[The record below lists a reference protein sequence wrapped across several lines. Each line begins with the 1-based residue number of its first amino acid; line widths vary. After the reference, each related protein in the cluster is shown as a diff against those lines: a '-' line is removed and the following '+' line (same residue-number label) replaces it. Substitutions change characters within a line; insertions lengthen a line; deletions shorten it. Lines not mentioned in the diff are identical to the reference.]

1 MAYKAILNNSI
12 LFFDSSK
19 QFDDILLTKAVV
31 KIKANTAG
39 SFNFTMAPTHKCYGQ
54 LNRLTDYIDV
64 YRDNDIIFSGR
75 VYSISDPMNGLQ
87 DVSCEGLLA
96 MLSDSVYRPITYQGD
111 LEGLVLSL
119 IASHNSQV
127 EGSKRYY
134 LRRFTMPDTD
144 VYREYVNYEQ
154 TITRLKDL
162 QESFGGYITTRK
174 NYDADHASIV
184 DVNLVD
190 VGIVDMGDQQIYL
203 DWLKDF
209 IDACD
214 QPVELKSNLLDIKKT
229 INASG
234 IITGIVPIGAK
245 LEDGTR
251 VTIESVNYG
260 SDLLLADSEYISQ
273 YGYIVKAVIWD
284 DVHEPSILKTKAS
297 QYLAASLTE
306 RTEIKLTA
314 VDLADA
320 GYDIESFR
328 VGQKVTVTS
337 VPHGIEAMQFNC
349 ISQNLDLLNP
359 AQNKLEL
366 GEVRVGYVESVKSD
380 AEQIVVSISQD
391 IARSE
396 TTLRAA
402 IDQATALITGNEG
415 GYVVFH
421 DSNGDTYPDEILI
434 MDTPSIDTA
443 VKIWRWNS
451 AGLGYSNHG
460 YSGPYGLAITMD
472 GGINADYVVAGTM
485 LADRIR
491 GGTLQLGGF
500 NNRGGLMQVMTNYN
514 TLAVQ
519 IDNDGILIPI
529 DNNLGDAWDIKLNRS
544 GFSILS
550 DFGNLKTSMFM
561 GAPGVYYPD
570 QDHQWE
576 LKAETTDDSD
586 ITWWNG
592 FSAGQLLVER
602 GTLTPISF
610 GNRFDRLSYT
620 EINPGRIHTGLRIQD
635 SDGFTVDTING
646 RIGWSFTKNGTTYGN
661 YVCDKSTTSEYVH
674 HFLGA
679 LQVSGGTKERVIDT
693 DGYQD
698 RSLYCY
704 EMASPMFGDV
714 GEGVIG
720 DDGIC
725 YIMLDPI
732 FSETIQTS
740 QYQVFLQPYGD
751 GRCWVSERNS
761 SFFIVEGTPG
771 MGFGWEMKA
780 KQIDFSLLRL
790 EPATRA
796 SDGNAVSAEP
806 LMNGDPTDYFEDLTT
821 HINDLK
827 CGREAIIA

>member
-12 LFFDSSK
+12 LFFDTSK
-19 QFDDILLTKAVV
+19 QYDDILLTKAVV

-54 LNRLTDYIDV
+54 LHRLTDFIDV
-64 YRDNDIIFSGR
+64 YRDNDLIFSGR

-96 MLSDSVYRPITYQGD
+96 MLSDSVYRPVTYQGD

-127 EGSKRYY
+127 EGDKRYY
-134 LRRFTMPDTD
+134 LRRFTIPYAD

-174 NYDADHASIV
+174 NYDTEHASIV

-203 DWLKDF
+203 DWVEDF
-209 IDACD
+209 TDACD

-337 VPHGIEAMQFNC
+337 VPHGIEAVQFNC
-349 ISQNLDLLNP
+349 VSQNLDLLNP

-366 GEVRVGYVESVKSD
+366 GEVRIGYVESVKSD

-402 IDQATALITGNEG
+402 IDSATALITGNEG
-415 GYVVFH
+415 GYVVVH
-421 DSNGDTYPDEILI
+421 DSNEDGYPDEILI
-434 MDTPSIDTA
+434 MDSPSIDTS

-451 AGLGYSNHG
+451 AGLGYSSHG

-491 GGTLQLGGF
+491 GGTLQLGGY
-500 NNRGGLMQVMTNYN
+500 NNIGGLMQVLTSNN

-519 IDNDGILIPI
+519 VDKDGILIPI
-529 DNNLGDAWDIKLNRS
+529 ENTIGDTRQIKLNTL
-544 GFSILS
+544 GFQLLS
-550 DFGNLKTSMFM
+550 DYGNIRTLQHVGYS
-561 GAPGVYYPD
+561 GDYYPD
-570 QDHQWE
+570 QNYEWG
-576 LKAETTDDSD
+576 LICETTDDSN
-586 ITWWNG
+586 IAWRN
-592 FSAGQLLVER
+592 FLSASQLDVEK
-602 GTLTPISF
+602 GSLTPISGGYQF
-610 GNRFDRLSYT
+610 TRTSYT
-620 EINPGRIHTGLRIQD
+620 EINAGRIKAGLRVQD
-635 SDGFTVDTING
+635 SDGFTVDMING
-646 RIGWSFTKNGTTYGN
+646 SVGWSIYKNGSNYGTYICTKN
-661 YVCDKSTTSEYVH
+661 TSSDYVH
-674 HFLGA
+674 NFTGGLI
-679 LQVSGGTKERVIDT
+679 SGTPKSRLVDT
-693 DGYQD
+693 DDYQD
-698 RSLYCY
+698 RLLYCY
-704 EMASPMFGDV
+704 EMPSPIFGDM

-720 DDGIC
+720 EDGIC
-725 YIMLDPI
+725 YVMLEPI
-732 FSETIQTS
+732 FSETIIKT
-740 QYQVFLQPYGD
+740 QYQVFLQKYGD
-751 GRCWVSERNS
+751 GDCWVRDRNS
-761 SFFIVEGTPG
+761 SYFIVEGTPG
-771 MGFGWEMKA
+771 MSFGWEVKG
-780 KQIDFSLLRL
+780 KQIDCSQWRL
-790 EPATRA
+790 EPAQKATTGA
-796 SDGNAVSAEP
+796 AVSAEP
-806 LMNGDPTDYFEDLTT
+806 LIGADNTDYFKDLTS
-821 HINDLK
+821 HINDLRI
-827 CGREAIIA
+827 GREAIIA

>member
-54 LNRLTDYIDV
+54 LNRLTDFIDV

-96 MLSDSVYRPITYQGD
+96 MLTDSVYRPVTYQGD

-127 EGSKRYY
+127 EGDKRYY

-174 NYDADHASIV
+174 NYDAEHASIV

-203 DWLKDF
+203 DWLEDF

-491 GGTLQLGGF
+491 GGTLQLGGY
-500 NNRGGLMQVMTNYN
+500 NNIGGLMQVLTSNN

-519 IDNDGILIPI
+519 VDKDGILIPI
-529 DNNLGDAWDIKLNRS
+529 ENTIGDTRQIKLNTL
-544 GFSILS
+544 GFQLLS
-550 DFGNLKTSMFM
+550 DYGNIRTLQHVGYS
-561 GAPGVYYPD
+561 GDYYPD
-570 QDHQWE
+570 QNYEWG
-576 LKAETTDDSD
+576 LICETTDDSN
-586 ITWWNG
+586 IAWRN
-592 FSAGQLLVER
+592 FLSASQLDVEK
-602 GTLTPISF
+602 GSLTPISGGYQF
-610 GNRFDRLSYT
+610 TRTSYT
-620 EINPGRIHTGLRIQD
+620 EINAGRIKAGLRVQD
-635 SDGFTVDTING
+635 SDGFTVDMING
-646 RIGWSFTKNGTTYGN
+646 SVGWKINKNGSTYGTYICTKN
-661 YVCDKSTTSEYVH
+661 TSSDYVH
-674 HFLGA
+674 NFTGGLI
-679 LQVSGGTKERVIDT
+679 SGTPKSRLVDT
-693 DGYQD
+693 DDYQD
-698 RSLYCY
+698 RLLYCY
-704 EMASPMFGDV
+704 EMPSPIFGDL
-714 GEGVIG
+714 GEGTIG
-720 DDGIC
+720 EDGIC
-725 YIMLDPI
+725 YVMLEPI
-732 FSETIQTS
+732 FSETIIKT
-740 QYQVFLQPYGD
+740 QYQVFLQKYGSGD
-751 GRCWVSERNS
+751 CWVRDRNS
-761 SFFIVEGTPG
+761 SYFIVEGTPG
-771 MGFGWEMKA
+771 MSFGWEVKG
-780 KQIDFSLLRL
+780 KQIDCSQWRL
-790 EPATRA
+790 EPAQKATTGA
-796 SDGNAVSAEP
+796 AVSAEP
-806 LMNGDPTDYFEDLTT
+806 LTGTDATDYFEDLTS

-827 CGREAIIA
+827 IGREAIIA

>member
-54 LNRLTDYIDV
+54 LNRLTDFIDV

-127 EGSKRYY
+127 EGDKRYY

-174 NYDADHASIV
+174 NYDAEHASIV

-190 VGIVDMGDQQIYL
+190 AGIVDMGDQQIYL
-203 DWLKDF
+203 DWLEDF

-380 AEQIVVSISQD
+380 AEQIVVAISQD

-491 GGTLQLGGF
+491 GGTLQLGGY
-500 NNRGGLMQVMTNYN
+500 NNIGGLMQVLTSNN

-519 IDNDGILIPI
+519 VDKDGILIPI
-529 DNNLGDAWDIKLNRS
+529 ENSIGDTRQIKLNTLGFQLISDYGNIRTLQHVGYS
-544 GFSILS
+544 G
-550 DFGNLKTSMFM
+550 D
-561 GAPGVYYPD
+561 YYPN
-570 QDHQWE
+570 QNYEWG
-576 LKAETTDDSD
+576 LICETTDDSN
-586 ITWWNG
+586 IAWRN
-592 FSAGQLLVER
+592 FLSASQLDVEK
-602 GTLTPISF
+602 GSLTPISGGYQF
-610 GNRFDRLSYT
+610 TRTSYT
-620 EINPGRIHTGLRIQD
+620 EINAGRIQAGLRVQD
-635 SDGFTVDTING
+635 SDGFTVDMING
-646 RIGWSFTKNGTTYGN
+646 SVGWKINKNGSTYGTYICTKN
-661 YVCDKSTTSEYVH
+661 TSSDYVH
-674 HFLGA
+674 NFTGGLI
-679 LQVSGGTKERVIDT
+679 SGTPKSRLVDT
-693 DGYQD
+693 DDYQD
-698 RSLYCY
+698 RLLYCY
-704 EMASPMFGDV
+704 EMPSPIFGDM

-720 DDGIC
+720 EDGIC
-725 YIMLDPI
+725 YVMLEPI
-732 FSETIQTS
+732 FSETIIKT
-740 QYQVFLQPYGD
+740 QYQVFLQKYGD
-751 GRCWVSERNS
+751 GDCWVRDRNS
-761 SFFIVEGTPG
+761 SYFIVEGTPG
-771 MGFGWEMKA
+771 MAFGWEVKG
-780 KQIDFSLLRL
+780 KQIDCSQWRL
-790 EPATRA
+790 EPAQKATTGA
-796 SDGNAVSAEP
+796 AVSAEP
-806 LMNGDPTDYFEDLTT
+806 LTGTDATDYFKDLTS
-821 HINDLK
+821 HINDLRI
-827 CGREAIIA
+827 GREAIIA

>member
-54 LNRLTDYIDV
+54 LNRLTDFIDV

-127 EGSKRYY
+127 EGDKRYY

-203 DWLKDF
+203 DWLEDF
-209 IDACD
+209 IDACE

-337 VPHGIEAMQFNC
+337 VPHGIEAVQFNC

-472 GGINADYVVAGTM
+472 GSINADYVVAGTM

-491 GGTLQLGGF
+491 GGTLQLGGY
-500 NNRGGLMQVMTNYN
+500 NNIGGLMQVLTSNN

-519 IDNDGILIPI
+519 VDKDGILIPI
-529 DNNLGDAWDIKLNRS
+529 ENTIGDTRQIKLNTLGFKLVSDYGNIRTLQHVGYS
-544 GFSILS
+544 G
-550 DFGNLKTSMFM
+550 D
-561 GAPGVYYPD
+561 YYPN
-570 QDHQWE
+570 QAYEWG
-576 LKAETTDDSD
+576 LICETTDDSN
-586 ITWWNG
+586 IAWEN
-592 FSAGQLLVER
+592 FLSASQLKVQK
-602 GTLTPISF
+602 GTLTPISGGYQF
-610 GNRFDRLSYT
+610 TRTSYT
-620 EINPGRIHTGLRIQD
+620 EINAGRIQAGLRLQD
-635 SDGFTVDTING
+635 SDGFTVDMING
-646 RIGWSFTKNGTTYGN
+646 SVGWKINKNGSTYGTYICTKN
-661 YVCDKSTTSEYVH
+661 TSSDYVH
-674 HFLGA
+674 NFTGGLI
-679 LQVSGGTKERVIDT
+679 SGTPKSRLVDT
-693 DGYQD
+693 DDYQD
-698 RSLYCY
+698 RLLYCY
-704 EMASPMFGDV
+704 EMPSPIFGDM

-720 DDGIC
+720 EDGIC
-725 YIMLDPI
+725 YVMLEPI
-732 FSETIQTS
+732 FSETIIKT
-740 QYQVFLQPYGD
+740 QYQVFLQKYGSGD
-751 GRCWVSERNS
+751 CWVRDRNS
-761 SFFIVEGTPG
+761 SCFIVEGTPG
-771 MGFGWEMKA
+771 MAFGWEVKG
-780 KQIDFSLLRL
+780 KQIDCSQWRL
-790 EPATRA
+790 EPAQKATTGA
-796 SDGNAVSAEP
+796 AVSAEP
-806 LMNGDPTDYFEDLTT
+806 LIGTDNTDYFKDLTS
-821 HINDLK
+821 HINDLRI
-827 CGREAIIA
+827 GREAIIA

>member
-54 LNRLTDYIDV
+54 LNRLTDFIDV

-96 MLSDSVYRPITYQGD
+96 MLSDSVYRPVTYQGD

-127 EGSKRYY
+127 EGDKRYY

-203 DWLKDF
+203 DWLEDF

-366 GEVRVGYVESVKSD
+366 GEVRIGYVESVKSD
-380 AEQIVVSISQD
+380 AEQIVVAISQD

-472 GGINADYVVAGTM
+472 GSINADYVVAGTM

-491 GGTLQLGGF
+491 GGTLQLGGY
-500 NNRGGLMQVMTNYN
+500 NNIGGLMQVLTSNN

-519 IDNDGILIPI
+519 VDKDGILIPI
-529 DNNLGDAWDIKLNRS
+529 ENTIGDTRQIKLNTL
-544 GFSILS
+544 GFQLLS
-550 DFGNLKTSMFM
+550 DYGNIRTLQHVGYS
-561 GAPGVYYPD
+561 GDYYPD
-570 QDHQWE
+570 QNYEWG
-576 LKAETTDDSD
+576 LICETTDDSN
-586 ITWWNG
+586 IAWRN
-592 FSAGQLLVER
+592 FLSASQLDVEK
-602 GTLTPISF
+602 GSLTPISGGYQF
-610 GNRFDRLSYT
+610 TRTSYT
-620 EINPGRIHTGLRIQD
+620 EINAGRIKAGLRVQD
-635 SDGFTVDTING
+635 SDGFTVDMING
-646 RIGWSFTKNGTTYGN
+646 SVGWKINKNGSTYGTYICTKN
-661 YVCDKSTTSEYVH
+661 TSSDYVH
-674 HFLGA
+674 NFTGGLI
-679 LQVSGGTKERVIDT
+679 SGTPKSRLVDT
-693 DGYQD
+693 DDYQD
-698 RSLYCY
+698 RLLYCY
-704 EMASPMFGDV
+704 EMPSPIFGDM

-720 DDGIC
+720 EDGIC
-725 YIMLDPI
+725 YVMLEPI
-732 FSETIQTS
+732 FSETIIKT
-740 QYQVFLQPYGD
+740 QYQVFLQKYGD
-751 GRCWVSERNS
+751 GDCWVRDRNS
-761 SFFIVEGTPG
+761 SYFIVEGTPG
-771 MGFGWEMKA
+771 MSFGWEVKG
-780 KQIDFSLLRL
+780 KQIDCSQWRL
-790 EPATRA
+790 EPAQKATTGA
-796 SDGNAVSAEP
+796 AVSAEP
-806 LMNGDPTDYFEDLTT
+806 LTGTDATDYFEDLTS

-827 CGREAIIA
+827 IGREAIIA